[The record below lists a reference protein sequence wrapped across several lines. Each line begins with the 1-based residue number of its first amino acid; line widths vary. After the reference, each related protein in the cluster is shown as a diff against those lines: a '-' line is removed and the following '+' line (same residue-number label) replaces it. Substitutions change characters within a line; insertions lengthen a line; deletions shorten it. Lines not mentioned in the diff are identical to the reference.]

1 MTAGRPPEATGRSR
15 SVLLEAPH
23 RMRLVTGE
31 IPRPGHGEALVR
43 VSAAGICGSDRELYE
58 GTRPEGFRTYPIV
71 PGHEWSG
78 IVSATGPGVDPSLA
92 GAPVVGEGYRNCQA
106 CDRCREGDTNLCTT
120 GYDETGFTRPGA
132 FADHLVLPA
141 RLLHP
146 LPPGT
151 DLRSA
156 ALLEPAAVAVAA
168 VLRASVQPGERVA
181 VVGGGTLG
189 LLAVQVLATY
199 SPAELLVVEPRAGR
213 AGLARESRA
222 TGLSTPD
229 EAAALAP
236 SFDAVVETAGVQ
248 GSARAAAQMLRRGGR
263 LVLAGIPG
271 GTPEGLPP
279 SLIVE
284 RQLAIGSV
292 FGMPSAAWVQA
303 VRMFR
308 AGLLRPGLLISH
320 ELELE
325 DFDKALRLVAGT
337 HDADGAEVGKVL
349 LCPRSV

>member
-1 MTAGRPPEATGRSR
+1 MTGPISR
-15 SVLLEAPH
+15 SVVLEAPH
-23 RMRLVTGE
+23 RMRLVSDE
-31 IPRPGHGEALVR
+31 VPRPGQGEALVR

-58 GTRPEGFRTYPIV
+58 GTRPEGFRKYPIV

-78 IVSATGPGVDPSLA
+78 VVEASGPGVDPGLTGS
-92 GAPVVGEGYRNCQA
+92 PVVGEGYRNCQT

-120 GYDETGFTRPGA
+120 GYDETGFTQPGA

-151 DLRSA
+151 DLRAA

-168 VLRASVQPGERVA
+168 VLRTGVRPGERVA

-189 LLAVQVLATY
+189 LLAVQVLAAY
-199 SPAELLVVEPRAGR
+199 SPAQLLVVEPRAGR
-213 AGLARESRA
+213 TAPARGSGA
-222 TGLSTPD
+222 TTLVTPAD
-229 EAAALAP
+229 AAALGP
-236 SFDAVVETAGVQ
+236 SFDVVVETAGVA
-248 GSARAAAQMLRRGGR
+248 GSARAAAALLRRGGR
-263 LVLAGIPG
+263 LALAGIPG
-271 GTPEGLPP
+271 GPSEGLTP

-284 RQLAIGSV
+284 GQLSVGSV

-308 AGLLRPGLLISH
+308 AGLLRPGMLISH
-320 ELELE
+320 ELELA
-325 DFDKALRLVAGT
+325 DFAKALRLVADG
-337 HDADGAEVGKVL
+337 HDDDGLDVGKVL
-349 LCPRSV
+349 LRPETAPE